1 MSATGWSNAATI
13 DIIYDVL
20 HMMGRDDIP
29 VGLGEYFALGQ
40 AYLPFNST
48 GDCKYRQ
55 GIPNGAGGFLDSDT
69 LFGLA
74 RDLPQS
80 PRRFGPLKNILSV

>member
-1 MSATGWSNAATI
+1 MNGNGWANAATI

-29 VGLGEYFALGQ
+29 VGLGNVTALGTPNLGCKFVQ
-40 AYLPFNST
+40 A
-48 GDCKYRQ
+48 
-55 GIPNGAGGFLDSDT
+55 IPHGSGGFIDSDT

-74 RDLPQS
+74 RALPRS
-80 PRRFGPLKNILSV
+80 PRR